1 MQISQP
7 PMVQIGKFQCLSY
20 SEFPDFFKTH
30 PTLNCRSIVQASR
43 SLQTNRQCYL
53 IALVIQLCML
63 MIFLEN
69 ISVWSIQEVLSI
81 IKVDFLHEKK
91 QDILGI
97 QLFALNA
104 HKISIIHPFFQKYL
118 NTPKFQNSYLH
129 SQFSDKRKQLLVQT
143 FSVFFPTK
151 QNTKKSETLSNME
164 GRKKYQYVF
173 PIQYIFPCL
182 KSVLAPTRSSRCH
195 SVCPFSTSLS
205 RALNLHLSGSYL
217 EV

>member
-1 MQISQP
+1 M
-7 PMVQIGKFQCLSY
+7 LS
-20 SEFPDFFKTH
+20 DHTC
-30 PTLNCRSIVQASR
+30 NSIMHAH
-43 SLQTNRQCYL
+43 CAYY
-53 IALVIQLCML
+53 

-104 HKISIIHPFFQKYL
+104 HKISIIHPFFQKFL

-143 FSVFFPTK
+143 FSVFFSHEVEYK
-151 QNTKKSETLSNME
+151 KIRNVVKYGGEKKISVRISNTVHISLLKKFFSSDKELKVSLCLSV
-164 GRKKYQYVF
+164 RHKYVQST
-173 PIQYIFPCL
+173 Q
-182 KSVLAPTRSSRCH
+182 SS
-195 SVCPFSTSLS
+195 SFWLIS
-205 RALNLHLSGSYL
+205 
-217 EV
+217 